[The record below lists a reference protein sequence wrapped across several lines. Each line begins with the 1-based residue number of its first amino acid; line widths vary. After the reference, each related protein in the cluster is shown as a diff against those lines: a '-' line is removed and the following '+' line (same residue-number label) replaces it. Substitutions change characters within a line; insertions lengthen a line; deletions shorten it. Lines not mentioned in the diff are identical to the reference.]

1 MTNREYFIKKAQ
13 RKNGIK
19 KDKNKFQPNNKKPI
33 PASFENARYTGA
45 CSKGIGGCK
54 LCNGSK
60 LTLGELSLV

>member
-13 RKNGIK
+13 RKNE
-19 KDKNKFQPNNKKPI
+19 FQPNNKKPI